1 MALQQIDVRH
11 ERRGDEAAVRL
22 VNDLAFAQFDE
33 SRIVDAVRAAAKVA
47 VSLVATHRQDI
58 VGHILFTPVTL
69 DDPGRRVSIVG
80 LGPIAVAP
88 QHQRSGVGTL
98 LIRAGLAECASR
110 GAVAVVVVGHPSYYP
125 RFGFQPAS
133 RFGLRCE
140 YDVPDDVFMLA
151 ELAPGAL
158 RGVSGL
164 IRYDAAFGGA
174 GH

>member
-1 MALQQIDVRH
+1 MTLRQVDVRH
-11 ERRGDEAAVRL
+11 ERRGDEAAIAG

-33 SRIVDAVRAAAKVA
+33 SRIVDAVRAAGKIA
-47 VSLVATHRQDI
+47 VSLVATDGQRI
-58 VGHILFTPVTL
+58 VGHVLFTPVTL
-69 DDPGRRVSIVG
+69 DDPEDRTSIVG

-88 QHQRSGVGTL
+88 EHQRSGVGTL

-140 YDVPDDVFMLA
+140 YDVPDDVFMAL
-151 ELAPGAL
+151 ELTPGSL
-158 RGVSGL
+158 RQTTGTV
-164 IRYDAAFGGA
+164 RYVPEFGAA
-174 GH
+174 